1 MQARLHNE
9 MQIEMQV
16 TRGLLH
22 NITLSAT
29 RLHATIQTTSA
40 LIGQFG
46 SLISNLGSVT
56 SWIWPTISIFVILFV
71 LYQVSPRYAG
81 CALGGIGQSPLN
93 ISAFATNNNFA
104 ATFSLLKVYGVFEL
118 LNSIPTNADFARP
131 ALQYDAQI
139 LPFLIGAA
147 VLLIV
152 LVIAIVCRFTNILK
166 SLRPRKL
173 DISSD
178 LPCLDI
184 EKMDWKHRPSLI

>member
-16 TRGLLH
+16 TRGLLD

-29 RLHATIQTTSA
+29 GLHATIQMTSA

-56 SWIWPTISIFVILFV
+56 SWIWPTISTFVILLV

-81 CALGGIGQSPLN
+81 RALGGIGQSPLD
-93 ISAFATNNNFA
+93 IFAFATNNNFA

-139 LPFLIGAA
+139 LP
-147 VLLIV
+147 LLIV
-152 LVIAIVCRFTNILK
+152 LVVAIVCRFTNILK
-166 SLRPRKL
+166 FLRPRIL

-184 EKMDWKHRPSLI
+184 EKMDCKHRPSII